1 MTAAQD
7 SIDPK
12 IAGEAADWLVRLHS
26 GHFSEA
32 DRQACE
38 RWRQRSAEHDR
49 AWTRAQAILAKF
61 GGLPPGLGRAALNA
75 GVTRRAGLR
84 VLTGLIVALP
94 AGWLAWRVAPWQ
106 GWTADYATR
115 SGERRRY
122 ELPDGSVLMLN
133 TASAVDLD
141 YSAEQRLVVLRE
153 GEILLRSA
161 HAMPVDPRPLRVQTA
176 QGSVQALGTYFGVR
190 QLDARSRVAVIEG
203 QVRLLPRAAAQGMI
217 LAAGQCAEFSDR
229 EVLAPRAYLHPPQA
243 WLDGVLYADDMRLAD
258 FLQELAR
265 YRPGLVRCDPA
276 VAGLRI
282 SGGFQVDDTD
292 AVLLAVS
299 RSLPVR
305 VVSRSRY
312 WVSVVPA

>member
-1 MTAAQD
+1 MTAAPD
-7 SIDPK
+7 AIDPK

-26 GHFSEA
+26 GRFSEA
-32 DRQACE
+32 DQQACE
-38 RWRQRSAEHDR
+38 RWRQRSAEHDL
-49 AWTRAQAILAKF
+49 AWNRAQAILAKF

-75 GVTRRAGLR
+75 GASRRTGLR
-84 VLTGLIVALP
+84 VLAGLIVGVP
-94 AGWLAWRVAPWQ
+94 AGWLAWRAAPWQ
-106 GWTADYATR
+106 SWAADYATR
-115 SGERRRY
+115 SGERRKFQ
-122 ELPDGSVLMLN
+122 LPDGSVLVLN

-141 YSAEQRLVVLRE
+141 YSAQQRLVLLRE

-161 HAMPVDPRPLRVQTA
+161 HAVPADPRPLLLRTA
-176 QGSVQALGTYFGVR
+176 EGSVQALGTYFGVR

-203 QVRLLPRAAAQGMI
+203 QVRLQPRAVVAGTI

-229 EVLAPRAYLHPPQA
+229 AVQAPRAYAHPPQA

-265 YRPGLVRCDPA
+265 YRPGLLRCDPA
-276 VAGLRI
+276 VADLRI